1 MFFFTSFGLWSN
13 VPWPQNFGPMVSG
26 ALLGFGVKFQNFR
39 VAGPKL
45 QGKGPNHLWALAL
58 VSIVFHH
65 MEVPTNLSSDQKVNF
80 QFYDSF
86 SGCSAPLYGLLVC
99 LKSGHKMTK
108 AFMLLAT
115 RQNTAAGKT
124 RTRDQR
130 RLLFGE
136 WNFFSTKK
144 ALPAKNFRCS
154 STRSLGFTHN
164 LHLPSQGSVYLKK

>member
-1 MFFFTSFGLWSN
+1 MVKCPLAPKF
-13 VPWPQNFGPMVSG
+13 WPHGQWCFV
-26 ALLGFGVKFQNFR
+26 GVRGQISE
-39 VAGPKL
+39 L
-45 QGKGPNHLWALAL
+45 QGCRAKIAGQRALAL
-58 VSIVFHH
+58 VSIVFHR

-164 LHLPSQGSVYLKK
+164 LHLPSQGSVSLKK